1 MSTTSQ
7 MLGGSRGNENSNN
20 DARSQTTESYMR
32 NHSDYGSEEEGE
44 EDDPEEDQSE
54 EQNSESKQ

>member
-1 MSTTSQ
+1 